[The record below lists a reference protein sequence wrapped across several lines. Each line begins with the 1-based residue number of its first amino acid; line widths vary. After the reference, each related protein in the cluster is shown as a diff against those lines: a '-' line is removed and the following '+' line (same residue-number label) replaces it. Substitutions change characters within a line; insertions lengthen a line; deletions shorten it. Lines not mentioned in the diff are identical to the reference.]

1 MREEN
6 VKSRERMREVLNG
19 ESGGVYFYINFRE
32 GSWYVEK
39 NHIMPECMES
49 ETDDP
54 VQAILKS
61 GRVNAGDH
69 QLFVDFAEKLRLGVE
84 SGIPDERMKITFRIN
99 SDDGSSRWYS
109 MRLFLVKDRYLRVT
123 EAVGRLALMSDR
135 EVMER
140 NILYYYSADQNPT
153 FFVSLI
159 DKCIKENTDINY
171 AFIQFDVVKFKL
183 INDTYGEAVGTELL
197 HFFQDTLGVYCHE
210 GQLYSRLTA
219 DVFMVVTPYN
229 EVEDIYR
236 FIRGLE
242 KRLSGYN
249 GMKYTFAFGVY
260 LMDDRSLP
268 SRTMGD
274 SAAIA
279 RMAIKGNAL
288 ENIGFFN
295 VSLKSDLINR
305 KNIEDNMKSALDNG
319 EFVMYLQPK
328 YSISANTI
336 IGAEALVRW
345 NHHELGIIPP
355 SEFIPVLEKNGFI
368 IKLDE
373 YIWDC
378 ACRQLRDW
386 IDRGLKVVPIS
397 VNVSRV
403 HLSNTGF
410 IDYLDGLI
418 KKYSLPK
425 NLLELEIT
433 ETIENINVNVMIKKA
448 KSDGFTLL
456 MDDFGS
462 GYSSL
467 NTLKTTPFDVLKID
481 RAFLSSSMESD
492 RGQKIISH
500 TISMSRD
507 IGLDI
512 IAEGVETR
520 EQAEFLQYCGC
531 DAAQGFYYSKAVPVE
546 DFEKLLF
553 KHEELA

>member
-6 VKSRERMREVLNG
+6 IDRRQRMFEVLDR
-19 ESGGVYFYINFRE
+19 ESGGVYFYINYRE
-32 GSWYVEK
+32 QSWYIEK
-39 NHIMPECMES
+39 NHIMPECMDS

-61 GRVNAGDH
+61 GRINVGDH
-69 QLFVDFAEKLRLGVE
+69 QLYTDFAEKVRIGVE
-84 SGIPDERMKITFRIN
+84 AGIPDDRMKITFRIVN
-99 SDDGSSRWYS
+99 DDGSNSWYS
-109 MRLFLVKDRYLRVT
+109 IRLFLVKDSCARIV
-123 EAVGRLALMSDR
+123 EAAGRLATMSDK

-140 NILYYYSADQNPT
+140 NILYYYSSDQNPV
-153 FFVSLI
+153 FFISLVE
-159 DKCIKENTDINY
+159 KCIRENVDTDY

-183 INDTYGEAVGTELL
+183 INDAYGEAVGTELL
-197 HFFQDTLGVYCHE
+197 HYFQDTLGVFCHE

-219 DVFMVVTPYN
+219 DVFMVVTPYK
-229 EVEDIYR
+229 EIEDVYR
-236 FIRGLE
+236 FIRELE
-242 KRLSGYN
+242 KRLSGYK

-260 LMDDRSLP
+260 LMEDRTLP

-288 ENIGFFN
+288 ENIGFYN
-295 VSLKSDLINR
+295 ATLKSSLINR
-305 KNIEDNMKSALDNG
+305 KKIEDDMKAALENG

-328 YSISANTI
+328 YSISQNVI
-336 IGAEALVRW
+336 IGAEALCRW
-345 NHHELGIIPP
+345 NHHELGLIPP
-355 SEFIPVLEKNGFI
+355 NEFIPIFEQNGFI
-368 IKLDE
+368 VKLDE

-378 ACRQLRDW
+378 ACRKLREW
-386 IDRGLKVVPIS
+386 IDKGLKVVPIS

-403 HLSNTGF
+403 HLSDTAF
-410 IDYLDGLI
+410 IDYLSELL
-418 KKYSLPK
+418 KKYSLSK
-425 NLLELEIT
+425 DLLELEIT
-433 ETIENINVNVMIKKA
+433 ETIENINVNVMIRKA
-448 KSDGFTLL
+448 KSEGYTLL

-467 NTLKTTPFDVLKID
+467 NTLKATPFDVLKID

-520 EQAEFLQYCGC
+520 EQADFLEYCGC
-531 DAAQGFYYSKAVPVE
+531 DAAQGFLYSKAISVQ
-546 DFEKLLF
+546 DFESLLY
-553 KHEELA
+553 K